1 MTEAQFISR
10 FLEGLAAPLRSQ
22 AVERPTG
29 ARSLRS
35 FRPPRESN
43 LTPNH
48 MTHSAP

>member
-29 ARSLRS
+29 KIV
-35 FRPPRESN
+35 
-43 LTPNH
+43 TI
-48 MTHSAP
+48 HSAHLESRTALPIT